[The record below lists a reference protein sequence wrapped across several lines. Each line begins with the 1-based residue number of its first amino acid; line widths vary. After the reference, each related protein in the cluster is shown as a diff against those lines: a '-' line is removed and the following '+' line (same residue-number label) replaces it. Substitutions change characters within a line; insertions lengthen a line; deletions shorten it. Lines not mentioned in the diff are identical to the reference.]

1 MADTRHKRRGHAAKR
16 RRLTT
21 LAVGSAVV
29 LVTAALLVAREDAQ
43 QQRAQAPTARN
54 PEIIRIQRPEHADL
68 VLERDNNTWQITAPC
83 ALLVN
88 QQRLS
93 PLLEAL
99 NTPAASYSAAEV
111 DTEAAGLDAPLA
123 TLVLDDESIIIGGV
137 DVSGARRYVQSADRV
152 ELVPEWIL
160 SLVGGGLS
168 AFASNDV
175 FAGKVTQ
182 VLIAERALDVD
193 AVGAWNGLSS
203 GQTIEWPL
211 KDVLP
216 PDSFE
221 IDASITLANG
231 TTHKVQVTG
240 NAEWQALVL
249 DGAGCARLLPADT
262 LATVLPSSNG

>member
-1 MADTRHKRRGHAAKR
+1 
-16 RRLTT
+16 
-21 LAVGSAVV
+21 V
-29 LVTAALLVAREDAQ
+29 LVTAALWVAREDAQ
-43 QQRAQAPTARN
+43 QQTAQAPTARN

-193 AVGAWNGLSS
+193 AVGAWNGLVAP
-203 GQTIEWPL
+203 EL
-211 KDVLP
+211 
-216 PDSFE
+216 
-221 IDASITLANG
+221 
-231 TTHKVQVTG
+231 
-240 NAEWQALVL
+240 NAMQ
-249 DGAGCARLLPADT
+249 G
-262 LATVLPSSNG
+262 ATVSAVRRRAKYLLLDVPAGTAIVHLGMSGSLRIVTSDEPLRKHDHVELLAKAQGGHQGADHECGGGRRCRQHLRE